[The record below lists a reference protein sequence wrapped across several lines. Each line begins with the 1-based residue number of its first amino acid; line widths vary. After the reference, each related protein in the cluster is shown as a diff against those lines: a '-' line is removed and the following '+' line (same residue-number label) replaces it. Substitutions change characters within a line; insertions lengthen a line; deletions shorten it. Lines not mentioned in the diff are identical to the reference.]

1 MCLQLNLREWGQAEG
16 SGEERVTW
24 NSGLSKLNHQTRQQT
39 FLGQDLR
46 ITKSVLSPTKLL
58 DGMV

>member
-1 MCLQLNLREWGQAEG
+1 MEQAEG

-24 NSGLSKLNHQTRQQT
+24 NSGLSKLKHQTRQQT
-39 FLGQDLR
+39 FLGQDLQ
-46 ITKSVLSPTKLL
+46 ISKSALSPTKLL